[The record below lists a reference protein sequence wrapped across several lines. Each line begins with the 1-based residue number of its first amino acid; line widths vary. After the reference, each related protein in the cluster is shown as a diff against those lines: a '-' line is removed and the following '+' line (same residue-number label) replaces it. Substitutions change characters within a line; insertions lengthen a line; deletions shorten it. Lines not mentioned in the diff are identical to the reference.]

1 MWKPRT
7 NTLELLSILTT
18 KSDLPSPE
26 QHTGGDGSQAN
37 ALDSSSE
44 GIHCLSFSVNMET
57 ANMIFQSEV
66 NQCVVEKM
74 EKKLFT
80 SLLLF
85 TMFSGISFAGI
96 TTESPLSIGQTL
108 SSSNK
113 IYELGFFSPPDNS
126 QNQYVGIWFKGIIPR
141 VVVWV
146 ANREKPVTDST
157 AHLAININGS
167 LLLLDGKHG
176 VVWSTRESS
185 ASNGSRAELSDEGNL
200 IVTDNVSGRR
210 LWESFENLGDTL
222 LPFSPLTYNLAT
234 GEKRVLTSWKSYTD
248 PSRGDFVAHIT
259 SQVPSQLFT
268 MRGSTPYYRTGP
280 WAKTRFSGI
289 PLMDE
294 TLASPF
300 SFQQDANGSG
310 SFSYVDRSSK
320 LSRLLITSE
329 GTLMRFRHIGTEWEV
344 SYQAPANP
352 CDVYSVCGPFGLC
365 IMSDSPKCKCF
376 KGFVPKFPEEW
387 NRGNWTGGCLRRTE
401 LDCQGNST
409 GKLANVFHPVAN
421 IKPPDFYTFVSS
433 VDAEDCYQSCLHN
446 CSCLAFAYIRGIGCL
461 IWNQELIDVMQFSAG
476 GEILSIRLARSE
488 LGGNKHKKTI
498 LAIAVSISLFVIL
511 GSAAYGFYRYK
522 VKHNAII
529 TTDASEDSW
538 RKGLKPQDVPG
549 LNFFEMNTIETATNN
564 FSLSNKLGQ
573 GGFGSVYKGKLQDGK
588 EIAVKRLSSSSGQG
602 KEEFMNEIVLI
613 SKLQHKNLVRILG
626 CCIEGEERLLIY
638 EFMLNKSLDTFLLD
652 SRKRLEIDWPK
663 RFGIIQGIARGLL
676 YLHRDSRLKV
686 IHRDLKV
693 SNILLD
699 EKMTPKISDFG
710 LARMFQGTEY
720 QDNTRRVVGT
730 LGYMAPEYAWTGT
743 FSEKSDIYSFGVLLL
758 EIISG
763 EKISRFSYG
772 AEGKTLLAYAWESWY
787 ENGGIDLL
795 DKDVANSCQPLEVK
809 RCVQIGLLCVQHQ
822 PADRPNT
829 LELLSL
835 LTTTSDLQ
843 SPEQPTFAL
852 HKRDDRY
859 LCKGLSTV
867 DEITQSAILGR

>member
-1 MWKPRT
+1 MVASST
-7 NTLELLSILTT
+7 NPKKLVFG
-18 KSDLPSPE
+18 K
-26 QHTGGDGSQAN
+26 Q
-37 ALDSSSE
+37 
-44 GIHCLSFSVNMET
+44 
-57 ANMIFQSEV
+57 
-66 NQCVVEKM
+66 M

-108 SSSNK
+108 SSSNE

-146 ANREKPVTDST
+146 ANREKPVIDST

-259 SQVPSQLFT
+259 PQVPSQLFT

-352 CDVYSVCGPFGLC
+352 CDVYGVCGPFGLC

-461 IWNQELIDVMQFSAG
+461 IWNQELIVFCG
-476 GEILSIRLARSE
+476 RG
-488 LGGNKHKKTI
+488 
-498 LAIAVSISLFVIL
+498 
-511 GSAAYGFYRYK
+511 
-522 VKHNAII
+522 
-529 TTDASEDSW
+529 DS
-538 RKGLKPQDVPG
+538 
-549 LNFFEMNTIETATNN
+549 FH
-564 FSLSNKLGQ
+564 
-573 GGFGSVYKGKLQDGK
+573 
-588 EIAVKRLSSSSGQG
+588 SS
-602 KEEFMNEIVLI
+602 
-613 SKLQHKNLVRILG
+613 
-626 CCIEGEERLLIY
+626 C
-638 EFMLNKSLDTFLLD
+638 
-652 SRKRLEIDWPK
+652 
-663 RFGIIQGIARGLL
+663 
-676 YLHRDSRLKV
+676 
-686 IHRDLKV
+686 
-693 SNILLD
+693 
-699 EKMTPKISDFG
+699 
-710 LARMFQGTEY
+710 
-720 QDNTRRVVGT
+720 T
-730 LGYMAPEYAWTGT
+730 L
-743 FSEKSDIYSFGVLLL
+743 
-758 EIISG
+758 
-763 EKISRFSYG
+763 
-772 AEGKTLLAYAWESWY
+772 
-787 ENGGIDLL
+787 
-795 DKDVANSCQPLEVK
+795 
-809 RCVQIGLLCVQHQ
+809 
-822 PADRPNT
+822 
-829 LELLSL
+829 
-835 LTTTSDLQ
+835 
-843 SPEQPTFAL
+843 
-852 HKRDDRY
+852 
-859 LCKGLSTV
+859 
-867 DEITQSAILGR
+867 